1 MSASVV
7 VAGFDRI
14 GVLASQP
21 AVGRAPWRLVEVPRA
36 AMRAPRAARR
46 APITTTTGGIADAS
60 PGAGRRSSADDSNNP
75 KETMNPQ
82 LVYVTTQRR
91 CAEQGQSR

>member
-14 GVLASQP
+14 GVLASHS
-21 AVGRAPWRLVEVPRA
+21 AVERARWRLVEVPRA
-36 AMRAPRAARR
+36 AMPAPRAARR
-46 APITTTTGGIADAS
+46 APITTTGGIADAS
-60 PGAGRRSSADDSNNP
+60 PGAGHRSSADDSDNP

-82 LVYVTTQRR
+82 FVYVTTQRR